1 MKKIDYLLSTFLIA
15 SLGLNTY
22 LVANVNNLLKEDF
35 EEIISAKK
43 VSFMK
48 QDAEKIENIKAIK
61 TMDDIRKNYKLSLG
75 RDDPFKPLIKVQ
87 KREVST
93 TNSVSVD
100 KTIQKVVSEF
110 EKPPFVLRGILKGEY
125 SEVAI
130 LERVEREESFVIEKG
145 KEIDGYRIIKLD
157 INNNT
162 ITLRKNNKDYILKL
176 IGDR

>member
-22 LVANVNNLLKEDF
+22 LVTNVDKFLKEDF
-35 EEIISAKK
+35 DEIISAKK
-43 VSFMK
+43 VFFVK
-48 QDAEKIENIKAIK
+48 QGAEQIEDIKAIK
-61 TMDDIRKNYKLSLG
+61 TIDDIRKNYKLYLG
-75 RDDPFKPLIKVQ
+75 REDPFKPLIKTQ
-87 KREVST
+87 KREVGT
-93 TNSVSVD
+93 TNFVSIE
-100 KTIQKVVSEF
+100 KTIPKVVSEF

-130 LERVEREESFVIEKG
+130 LERVEKEESFVVEKG

-176 IGDR
+176 VGDR